1 MEIKV
6 DQYMIYLY
14 LHTIFGE
21 RPIPN
26 IRIKWN
32 LHWSSPPFD
41 KGDAP
46 NFAATRDLLGLDVF
60 SGCCDSFDTS
70 FILFTTSSFSFLGDD
85 SWRCCCCCCCCCT
98 LGLGFFL
105 MFWTVSFED
114 CFVLEFLLFFWAC
127 SGTNAVLFLISIF
140 GGFWGFPC
148 CWLQWLYDA
157 VWLNPGFGGSFWFH
171 FG

>member
-70 FILFTTSSFSFLGDD
+70 FILFTTSSFSFCLYEKCYYCDERFNIIIYKPWAMILG
-85 SWRCCCCCCCCCT
+85 
-98 LGLGFFL
+98 
-105 MFWTVSFED
+105 V
-114 CFVLEFLLFFWAC
+114 
-127 SGTNAVLFLISIF
+127 AVA
-140 GGFWGFPC
+140 
-148 CWLQWLYDA
+148 A
-157 VWLNPGFGGSFWFH
+157 VVVAALWD
-171 FG
+171 